1 MKEKFKNIWQ
11 LVKETYKEWDADD
24 PFRQSATIAYYALFS
39 IPGLLMVIIWTA
51 GVFFG
56 QDAISGRL
64 SHEIGGIMGPQAAEG
79 VESILANVQLKDS
92 GWLMKIVGIGSIVFG
107 STTLFFQLQKSLN
120 QIWEV
125 EAAPENNFLK
135 LLTDRAYSLGLIIVI
150 AFLLLITLALS
161 AIVSVISEWIQAN
174 FGEYMIYLIEFI
186 NFCISLGITTTL
198 FALMYKILPDVDI
211 RWKAVWVGAFIT
223 AILFV
228 IGKTLLGIYFGFS
241 DPTSS
246 YGAAGTIIF
255 IMLWINYT
263 CLILFFG
270 AEFTQVYA
278 REHGE
283 PIKPSSHA
291 KWAASRILAQQRA
304 EEDSAHG

>member
-1 MKEKFKNIWQ
+1 MKFKPKSIWKL
-11 LVKETYKEWDADD
+11 LVATYKEWNNDD

-56 QDAISGRL
+56 QEAVSGQIS
-64 SHEIGGIMGPQAAEG
+64 SEIADIMGPKAAEG
-79 VESILANVQLKDS
+79 IESILANVELDNS
-92 GWLMKIVGIGSIVFG
+92 GWIMKAVGIGSIIFG
-107 STTLFFQLQKSLN
+107 ATTLFFQLQKTLN
-120 QIWEV
+120 EIWDV
-125 EAAPENNFLK
+125 EAVPENNLLK
-135 LLTDRAYSLGLIIVI
+135 LLTDRASSLGLILVI

-161 AIVSVISEWIQAN
+161 AIVSVFSMWIKNTFGDYMVVLVEVVN
-174 FGEYMIYLIEFI
+174 FAL
-186 NFCISLGITTTL
+186 SLGITTTL

-223 AILFV
+223 ALLFD

-246 YGAAGTIIF
+246 FGAAGTIIF

-283 PIKPSSHA
+283 PIKPSTHA
-291 KWAASRILAQQRA
+291 RWRASRILAMQQQK
-304 EEDSAHG
+304 EQQ